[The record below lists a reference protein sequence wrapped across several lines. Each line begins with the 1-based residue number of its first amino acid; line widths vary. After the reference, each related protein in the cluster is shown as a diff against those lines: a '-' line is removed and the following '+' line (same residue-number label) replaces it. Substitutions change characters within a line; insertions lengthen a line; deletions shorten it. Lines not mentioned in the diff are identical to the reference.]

1 MLKLKYILFIITCF
15 SNELDEYIQKFC
27 KDNEINAIYSI
38 FKVNNSTNQPE
49 YLAKGRVNGY
59 DESYSN
65 KKNHGHFIC
74 SCTKQMTSLL
84 ILKLIEEGRFGLHDT
99 VYKVLGK
106 NYYLWRLNGGVP
118 NWTKKV
124 TIYQLLTH
132 TSGLS
137 DYLYDPYFIFQFF
150 NHEMNEERYKVNVL
164 RSASRLFQF
173 FASHKSYSYI
183 NTNFFIL
190 SLVLERYYKEPLSTI
205 FQNNIFGPLN
215 MKNTFLLKI
224 KKNHKI
230 SDLNLV
236 KSYYFNP
243 YEKDN
248 YVLLLMRF
256 FTAVDLLRN
265 VVEVGLL
272 NTLVEAEK
280 LDEVLFFGD
289 GGVVSNLEDMVIF
302 LINLHKNRNF
312 VSQDN
317 YDLMYSKQ
325 EIVKGSLFKTKYD
338 NVFYGFGTEII
349 EYKSQYAFGHPGHF
363 AGYRCEA
370 IYLKEQDVFILL
382 FGNQAIMPRYQ
393 SDIGFYT
400 KIDNKKYD
408 IKYLLEALI
417 VDYFIR

>member
-1 MLKLKYILFIITCF
+1 MLKYILFIITCF
-15 SNELDEYIQKFC
+15 SNEIDDYIQKFC
-27 KDNEINAIYSI
+27 KDNEINAMYSI
-38 FKVNNSTNQPE
+38 FKVNSSNQPE
-49 YLAKGRVNGY
+49 YLAKGIVNGY
-59 DESYSN
+59 NESYSDNN
-65 KKNHGHFIC
+65 KYHFIC

-84 ILKLIEEGRFGLHDT
+84 ILKLIEEGKFGLHDT
-99 VYKVLGK
+99 LYKVLGK
-106 NYYLWRLNGGVP
+106 HYYLWHLNKGVP
-118 NWTKKV
+118 HWAKKV
-124 TIYQLLTH
+124 TIYELLTH

-150 NHEMNEERYKVNVL
+150 YREMNEDRYKVNVL
-164 RSASRLFQF
+164 RSASGLFQL

-190 SLVLERYYKEPLSTI
+190 SLVLEHYYKEPLSTI
-205 FQNNIFGPLN
+205 FRKNIFDPLN
-215 MKNTFLLKI
+215 MKNTFLFKR
-224 KKNHKI
+224 NDDQKI

-243 YEKDN
+243 YQKDD
-248 YVLLLMRF
+248 YLLRLIHLL
-256 FTAVDLLRN
+256 TAFRVDLLSN

-272 NTLVEAEK
+272 NMLIEAEK
-280 LDEVLFFGD
+280 FDDVLFFGD
-289 GGVVSNLEDMVIF
+289 GGVISTLDDMSLF

-317 YDLMYSKQ
+317 YDLMYSSQ
-325 EIVKGSLFKTKYD
+325 EIVKGSLFKSKYD
-338 NVFYGFGTEII
+338 NVFYGFGTEVI
-349 EYKSQYAFGHPGHF
+349 EFKGQYALGHPGHF

-382 FGNQAIMPRYQ
+382 FGNQAIIPRYQ
-393 SDIGFYT
+393 KDIGFYM

-408 IKYLLEALI
+408 IKYLLQGLI